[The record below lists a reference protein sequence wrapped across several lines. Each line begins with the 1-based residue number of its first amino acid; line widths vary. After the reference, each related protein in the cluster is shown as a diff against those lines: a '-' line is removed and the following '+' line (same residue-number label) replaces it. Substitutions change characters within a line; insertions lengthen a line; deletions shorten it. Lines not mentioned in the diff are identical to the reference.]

1 MSKRAGLLGLA
12 AIAALTAAM
21 PVGATDIKMCSAQI
35 EALKTNTNAAPFK
48 NAKDEEAEV
57 GKLKDADLKLWVAKL
72 PDAKQKILDYQAKL
86 NQVNAQGKLEE
97 PSYWYNLL
105 SNGANTVIG
114 CIDQIQ

>member
-1 MSKRAGLLGLA
+1 MAKRAGLLGLT
-12 AIAALTAAM
+12 AIAALTVAM
-21 PVGATDIKMCSAQI
+21 PVGATDIRMCSEQI
-35 EALKTNTNAAPFK
+35 EALKTHTSAAPFK
-48 NAKDEEAEV
+48 NAKDEAAEL

-72 PDAKQKILDYQAKL
+72 ADAKQKILDYQAKL

-105 SNGANTVIG
+105 SNGANSVIG